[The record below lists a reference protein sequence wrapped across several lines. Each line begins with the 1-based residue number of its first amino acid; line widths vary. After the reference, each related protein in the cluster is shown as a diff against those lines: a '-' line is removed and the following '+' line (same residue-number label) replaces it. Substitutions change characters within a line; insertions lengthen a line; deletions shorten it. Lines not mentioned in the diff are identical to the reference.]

1 MWQISCE
8 SEDQPIFSKKC
19 ATIFCIKPKLKPHIV
34 TLLLAKGPRSMFGVV
49 LDLVFAFNVVSI
61 LYLVLLVMLHV
72 FMVLY

>member
-1 MWQISCE
+1 
-8 SEDQPIFSKKC
+8 
-19 ATIFCIKPKLKPHIV
+19 
-34 TLLLAKGPRSMFGVV
+34 MFGVV